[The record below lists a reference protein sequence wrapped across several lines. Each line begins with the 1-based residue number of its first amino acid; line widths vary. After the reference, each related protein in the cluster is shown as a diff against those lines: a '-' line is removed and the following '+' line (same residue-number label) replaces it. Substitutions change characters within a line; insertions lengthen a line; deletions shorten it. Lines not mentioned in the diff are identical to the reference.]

1 MIKLKDILQE
11 ETELKK
17 SDVQKVMKLAKK
29 IEKDITVL
37 SKLYK
42 SKIYDVSDDVL
53 SSTYRDL
60 EKARQAF
67 IVKAMGG
74 LEFIE
79 DKAK

>member
-1 MIKLKDILQE
+1 MIKLKDILRE

-29 IEKDITVL
+29 IEKDITTL

-42 SKIYDVSDDVL
+42 SKIYDVNDDVL
-53 SSTYRDL
+53 SGTYRDL
-60 EKARQAF
+60 EKARQVF
-67 IVKAMGG
+67 TVKAMGG